1 MKIFNFT
8 TYASESLGGSIE
20 GAGIFQDVMAV
31 ADPCTRFGGLI
42 SAIITTITVIGGIAF
57 VIYFFIGALKWI
69 TAGGDKSKVAEAQ
82 TGMTQG
88 AVGLIALVSSYF
100 IIGIVGAV
108 LGLDILRPFNTL
120 FGTGCS
126 TTGTGSGS
134 SGGNYSQQYSLPNG
148 QKVR

>member
-1 MKIFNFT
+1 MKLLNF
-8 TYASESLGGSIE
+8 AVHAAESLGGPIE
-20 GAGIFQDVMAV
+20 GVGNFQTAASSVN
-31 ADPCTRFGGLI
+31 PCSAFGGLI
-42 SAIITTITVIGGIAF
+42 SALITTITVFGGIAF

-69 TAGGDKSKVAEAQ
+69 TAGGDKGKVAEAQ

-100 IIGIVGAV
+100 VIGIVGAV

-126 TTGTGSGS
+126 STTISP
-134 SGGNYSQQYSLPNG
+134 SQPQFRLPNG
-148 QKVR
+148 RIVQ